1 MPLNRLPL
9 ILLMLFTS
17 CAKQGEEKKS
27 VFFEKAKGLG
37 RVSQTLE
44 EASGLVASVVNPGYL
59 WTINDSGNPAEIFL
73 LNDEAEIVLT
83 CKLNK
88 IENRDWEEIAIGPGP
103 EEGIVYLYI
112 GEIGDNEAKY
122 DMKYVYRIK
131 EPVFEKDD
139 TIDIEDI
146 ETLKIVL
153 PDGAR
158 DSEAFGL
165 DHKNGDFYLISKR
178 EENVNVYYLPFSS
191 LIEKDTLVPSKL
203 ATLPYH
209 NTVAIDF
216 SFDSKEV
223 LLKTYNEI
231 YYWKRPDS
239 LSVLQ
244 TMNLPP
250 TKLDYKSEPQGE
262 SICWN
267 LDGSGFYTLSES
279 VDHHKATLYFYERSK

>member
-1 MPLNRLPL
+1 
-9 ILLMLFTS
+9 MLFTS
-17 CAKQGEEKKS
+17 CAKQGEGKKS
-27 VFFEKAKGLG
+27 VLFEKAKGLG

-262 SICWN
+262 TICWN